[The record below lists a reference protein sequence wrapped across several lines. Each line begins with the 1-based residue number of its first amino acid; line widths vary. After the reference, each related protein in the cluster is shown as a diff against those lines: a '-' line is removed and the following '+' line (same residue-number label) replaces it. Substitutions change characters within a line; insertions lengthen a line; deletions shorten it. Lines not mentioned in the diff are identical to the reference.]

1 MRTDPA
7 IKCAPDGLQ
16 EGAQTGAAGE
26 STAMSADWHRM
37 SALALG
43 ASVESGAIDPRALT
57 EHFLERIEAADG
69 DRTIYLRL
77 TGGRARA
84 EAEAAHRRARTGLR
98 QSPLDGVPISWKDLY
113 DSAGDVTSHGT
124 LALAERIAARDAA
137 VLARAT
143 RAGLVC
149 LGKTNQTEFAFSIL
163 GLNPK
168 TGTPPN
174 PFDEATVPRLPGG
187 SSSGA
192 AVSLS
197 RGLAAAAI
205 GSDTGG
211 SVRVPAAW
219 NGLVGLKTSF
229 GLLPLDGRARAQHQ
243 HGFGRPA
250 QPRDVADAAALFA
263 VLDGRFGAGNRPA
276 PDLAG
281 CDLSRARFALP
292 TTLVWE
298 ALDASVEAAARGA
311 VERLRAAGCAIDETP
326 VPEFE
331 TVEDL
336 VGRFG
341 AYHAAEC
348 HALWHDVIESRPEL
362 IYTPIVERIRAG
374 AQMAATDAQRARQGF
389 AEAASTLHARIR
401 RHGVLLMPTAA
412 SSAPAIAE
420 LEADAEVYRA
430 ANVAALRNTRLGN
443 YLDCCALTLPCGR
456 DGNGVPVGLMLM
468 APPREEERL
477 LRLGRAMEPVLA
489 AAA

>member
-1 MRTDPA
+1 
-7 IKCAPDGLQ
+7 
-16 EGAQTGAAGE
+16 
-26 STAMSADWHRM
+26 MSADWHRM

-43 ASVESGAIDPRALT
+43 AGIESGAIDARALT
-57 EHFLERIEAADG
+57 EHFLARIEAADG

-174 PFDEATVPRLPGG
+174 PFDEAVPRLPGG

-192 AVSLS
+192 AVSLA

-229 GLLPLDGRARAQHQ
+229 GLLPLAGVLGLSTSMDSVGPLSH
-243 HGFGRPA
+243 
-250 QPRDVADAAALFA
+250 DVADAAALFA

-292 TTLVWE
+292 ATLVWE
-298 ALDASVEAAARGA
+298 ALDAGVEAAARGA
-311 VERLRAAGCAIDETP
+311 VERLRAAGCTIDETP

-374 AQMAATDAQRARQGF
+374 AQMPATDAARARQGF

-412 SSAPAIAE
+412 SSAPPIAE

>member
-1 MRTDPA
+1 
-7 IKCAPDGLQ
+7 
-16 EGAQTGAAGE
+16 
-26 STAMSADWHRM
+26 MSGDWHRM

-43 ASVESGAIDPRALT
+43 AGIESGAIDPRALT

-69 DRTIYLRL
+69 DRAIYLRL
-77 TGGRARA
+77 TAERARA
-84 EAEAAHRRARTGLR
+84 EAEAAHRRAQAGFR

-113 DSAGDVTSHGT
+113 DSAGDVTGHGT
-124 LALAERIAARDAA
+124 PALADRIPARDAT

-168 TGTPPN
+168 LGTPPN
-174 PFDEATVPRLPGG
+174 PFDTNVARLPGG

-229 GLLPLDGRARAQHQ
+229 GLLPLDGVLGLSTSMDTVGPLTH
-243 HGFGRPA
+243 
-250 QPRDVADAAALFA
+250 DVADAAALFA

-276 PDLAG
+276 PDLEGATL
-281 CDLSRARFALP
+281 DRDRFALP

-298 ALDASVEAAARGA
+298 SSIPAWRPRRAARSSVCA
-311 VERLRAAGCAIDETP
+311 PPAAPSARRRCPSSTRPRRWSAASAPITPPNATRSGTTSIET
-326 VPEFE
+326 
-331 TVEDL
+331 
-336 VGRFG
+336 
-341 AYHAAEC
+341 
-348 HALWHDVIESRPEL
+348 RPEL
-362 IYTPIVERIRAG
+362 VYTPILERIRSG
-374 AQMAATDAQRARQGF
+374 AAMSATDAARVKQGLGEI
-389 AEAASTLHARIR
+389 AGRLHARIR
-401 RHGVLLMPTAA
+401 RHGVLVMPTVAV
-412 SSAPAIAE
+412 SPPPIAD
-420 LEADAEVYRA
+420 LEADIDVYRA
-430 ANVAALRNTRLGN
+430 ANVASLRNTRLAN
-443 YLDCCALTLPCGR
+443 YLACCALTLPCGQ

-468 APPREEERL
+468 APPGDEERL
-477 LRLGRAMEPVLA
+477 LRLGNAIEPVLA
-489 AAA
+489 SRA

>member
-1 MRTDPA
+1 M
-7 IKCAPDGLQ
+7 
-16 EGAQTGAAGE
+16 
-26 STAMSADWHRM
+26 AMSAEWHRM

-168 TGTPPN
+168 MGTPPN
-174 PFDEATVPRLPGG
+174 PFDEATDRLPGG

-229 GLLPLDGRARAQHQ
+229 GLLPLDGAL
-243 HGFGRPA
+243 GLSTSMDTVGPLT
-250 QPRDVADAAALFA
+250 RDVADAAALFA

-292 TTLVWE
+292 ATLVWE
-298 ALDASVEAAARGA
+298 ALDAGVEAAARGA

-362 IYTPIVERIRAG
+362 IYTPIVERIRVG
-374 AQMAATDAQRARQGF
+374 AQMPATDAQRARQGF
-389 AEAASTLHARIR
+389 AEAASDPPREDQAPRRLAHAYGSVQRTAHR
-401 RHGVLLMPTAA
+401 RSRSRRRGLPGGQCRGSAQHPPRQLPRLLR
-412 SSAPAIAE
+412 
-420 LEADAEVYRA
+420 AD
-430 ANVAALRNTRLGN
+430 AALRPRRQRR
-443 YLDCCALTLPCGR
+443 AGR
-456 DGNGVPVGLMLM
+456 IDADG
-468 APPREEERL
+468 
-477 LRLGRAMEPVLA
+477 A
-489 AAA
+489 AARGGAPAAPRPRHGAGAGRRGVART

>member
-1 MRTDPA
+1 
-7 IKCAPDGLQ
+7 
-16 EGAQTGAAGE
+16 
-26 STAMSADWHRM
+26 MSGDWHRM

-43 ASVESGAIDPRALT
+43 AGIESGAIDPRALT

-69 DRTIYLRL
+69 DRAIYLRL
-77 TGGRARA
+77 TAERARA
-84 EAEAAHRRARTGLR
+84 EANAAHRRAQTGQR

-113 DSAGDVTSHGT
+113 DSAGDVTGHGT
-124 LALAERIAARDAA
+124 PALADRIPTRDAT

-149 LGKTNQTEFAFSIL
+149 LGKTNQSEFAFSIL

-168 TGTPPN
+168 LGTPPN
-174 PFDEATVPRLPGG
+174 PFDASVDRLPGG

-229 GLLPLDGRARAQHQ
+229 GLLPLNGVLGLSTSMDTVG
-243 HGFGRPA
+243 PLTS
-250 QPRDVADAAALFA
+250 DVADAAALFA

-281 CDLSRARFALP
+281 VALDRDRFALP

-298 ALDASVEAAARGA
+298 SLDAGVEAATRGA
-311 VERLRAAGCAIDETP
+311 LERLRAAGCTIGETS
-326 VPEFE
+326 VPEFDE
-331 TVEDL
+331 AEAL
-336 VGRFG
+336 VARIGP
-341 AYHAAEC
+341 YHAAEC
-348 HALWHDVIESRPEL
+348 HALWYDVIESRPEQV
-362 IYTPIVERIRAG
+362 YTPILERIRSG
-374 AQMAATDAQRARQGF
+374 AAMSATDAARVKQGLGEI
-389 AEAASTLHARIR
+389 AGRLHARIR
-401 RHGVLLMPTAA
+401 RHGVLVLPTVAVT
-412 SSAPAIAE
+412 PPPIAD
-420 LEADAEVYRA
+420 LEADIDVYRA
-430 ANVAALRNTRLGN
+430 ANVAILRNTRLAN
-443 YLDCCALTLPCGR
+443 YLACCALTLPCGR

-468 APPREEERL
+468 VPPGDEERL
-477 LRLGRAMEPVLA
+477 LRLGSAIEPVLGSDA
-489 AAA
+489 